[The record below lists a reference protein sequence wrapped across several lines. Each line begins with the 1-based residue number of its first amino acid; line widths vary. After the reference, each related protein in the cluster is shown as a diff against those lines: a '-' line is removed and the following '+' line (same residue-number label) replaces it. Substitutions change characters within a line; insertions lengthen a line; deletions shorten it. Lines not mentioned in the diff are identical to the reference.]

1 MLNKELLDELKI
13 ILLEDY
19 GLELTD
25 DEVAKLSRN
34 VVGYFSLLAKIQA
47 RIQNNET
54 NQP

>member
-34 VVGYFSLLAKIQA
+34 VVGYFSLLAKIQH
-47 RIQNNET
+47 RK
-54 NQP
+54 NQDEQV